1 MNRLS
6 HQVPRK
12 NKGIDWP
19 LSEFK
24 HILTIQKSVQKRA
37 GEEVTE
43 TEKKQQVS
51 WKMLVDVIPN
61 ISVIMIN
68 SDEQIGCEKHNLARC
83 CLQEIHPEKRCR
95 RGSRLMRWDK
105 TSWANVNQRKPASV
119 TIRQLLKWHRTEIML
134 TMGRTANYSSQT
146 KSRLLFLCI
155 MFYQNTA
162 TPICFPIC
170 IFWLF
175 SCCDIRVVQVQQR
188 LSGSTAHSVTPELK
202 LCLFINMDGSPQNKT
217 EWKNSKLQ
225 MSTNYKRF
233 GNT

>member
-1 MNRLS
+1 
-6 HQVPRK
+6 
-12 NKGIDWP
+12 
-19 LSEFK
+19 
-24 HILTIQKSVQKRA
+24 
-37 GEEVTE
+37 
-43 TEKKQQVS
+43 
-51 WKMLVDVIPN
+51 MLVDVIPN

-134 TMGRTANYSSQT
+134 TMGRTANYSSRT

-162 TPICFPIC
+162 TPFVSLYVSFGSFRVAISE
-170 IFWLF
+170 
-175 SCCDIRVVQVQQR
+175 SCRYNRDF
-188 LSGSTAHSVTPELK
+188 LA
-202 LCLFINMDGSPQNKT
+202 PQPT
-217 EWKNSKLQ
+217 V
-225 MSTNYKRF
+225 
-233 GNT
+233 